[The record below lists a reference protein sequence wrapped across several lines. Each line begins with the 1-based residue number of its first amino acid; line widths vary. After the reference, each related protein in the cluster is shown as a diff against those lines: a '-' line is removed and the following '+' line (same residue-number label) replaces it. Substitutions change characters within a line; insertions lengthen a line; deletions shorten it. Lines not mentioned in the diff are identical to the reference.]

1 MSAPH
6 EARLED
12 IGRDVF
18 KKSIPIDLFKSAC
31 GSYCHSNPN
40 LFVVITRKK
49 FNFLSDHGLR
59 PPRMLSSC
67 QQGVQG
73 S

>member
-18 KKSIPIDLFKSAC
+18 KNSIPIDLFKSAC

-40 LFVVITRKK
+40 
-49 FNFLSDHGLR
+49 
-59 PPRMLSSC
+59 
-67 QQGVQG
+67 
-73 S
+73 